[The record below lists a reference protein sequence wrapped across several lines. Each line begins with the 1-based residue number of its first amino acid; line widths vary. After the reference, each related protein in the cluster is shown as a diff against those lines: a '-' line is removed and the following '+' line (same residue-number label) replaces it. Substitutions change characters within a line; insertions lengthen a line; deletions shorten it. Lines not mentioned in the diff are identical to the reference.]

1 MKPVYVLL
9 LTLISLKSFTQDSL
23 LSAAGATSQIQ
34 FNQNGVLTG
43 DPSMQ
48 FDNEKK
54 ELLVPNLSITAG
66 RDAET
71 TTIFNIPTIR
81 RNSGKLSIDAF
92 GDFYHTLSQSYI
104 NGDGQRDA
112 VYQWGYNHTG
122 VGGRVNTEEAEFHTA
137 LESHYQRHPG
147 ADPEFEYHWETTT
160 KDGRIQQRIYTMNIS
175 KTSGNAISSWQMDGM
190 QWFPSGMNRTDSG
203 FSTYATLM
211 KSGEFRLSG
220 PQTQLVLSAGTAG
233 IQIQPVNDGTG
244 LTRIANVGS
253 GIYPAIE
260 FQSTMVFTSP
270 TWFAGNANYFT
281 FNATG
286 TPAGGTN
293 LFAIQLNGENKIV
306 AYPSGALM
314 ARALA
319 AGNLTGIGNRS
330 LMVNENGELFAGSS
344 DDISR
349 SLPIASAASRGAI
362 RIGEGLSVD
371 SSTGVVSVTAAV
383 GVPAEQVSISGE
395 SMLQNN
401 SQAQNTMESP
411 IELEDD
417 TDYVFEGQYII
428 TGTSTPGPQ
437 SAALSFALVDG
448 SSITSVSYVASV
460 STSHVTVNVSI
471 PLETYITGIG
481 PKVLN
486 TLSNGDYVII
496 KFQGVWKNKSA
507 GGVMPQISF
516 SQNGRGNN
524 LLKDGSYVKFTR
536 VNRKQNTAF

>member
-23 LSAAGATSQIQ
+23 LSAAGASSQIQ

-54 ELLVPNLSITAG
+54 ELQVPNLSITAG
-66 RDAET
+66 RDAEN
-71 TTIFNIPTIR
+71 TTILSIPTIHS
-81 RNSGKLSIDAF
+81 NSGKLSIDAF
-92 GDFYHTLSQSYI
+92 GAFYHTLSQSYI

-122 VGGRVNTEEAEFHTA
+122 GGGRINTGEAEFHTA
-137 LESHYQRHPG
+137 LESHYQRYPG

-160 KDGRIQQRIYTMNIS
+160 KDGRTQQRIYTMNIS

-203 FSTYATLM
+203 FSAYATLM
-211 KSGEFRLSG
+211 RSGEFSLSG
-220 PQTQLVLSAGTAG
+220 PQTQLGIRAGSAG
-233 IQIQPVNDGTG
+233 IQIQPINDGTG
-244 LTRIANVGS
+244 LTRISNFGT

-260 FQSTMVFTSP
+260 FASTMVFTSP

-286 TPAGGTN
+286 TPVGGTN

-306 AYPSGALM
+306 AYPSGALI
-314 ARALA
+314 AQAFGAANLA
-319 AGNLTGIGNRS
+319 GRGNRS
-330 LMVNENGELFAGSS
+330 LIVNNNGEIGVGDS
-344 DDISR
+344 INTT
-349 SLPIASAASRGAI
+349 PI
-362 RIGEGLSVD
+362 L
-371 SSTGVVSVTAAV
+371 
-383 GVPAEQVSISGE
+383 PAEQVSISEE

-401 SQAQNTMESP
+401 NQAQNTMQSP
-411 IELEDD
+411 IEVEDD

-428 TGTSTPGPQ
+428 TGTSKPGPQ

-448 SSITSVSYVASV
+448 SSIASVSYVASV
-460 STSHVTVNVSI
+460 STSHVAVNVSI
-471 PLETYITGIG
+471 PLETYITGIA
-481 PKVLN
+481 PKVLH

-496 KFQGVWKNKSA
+496 KFQGVWKNKAA

-516 SQNGRGNN
+516 SQNGTGNN

-536 VNRKQNTAF
+536 VNGKQNTAF